1 MTSRVPFHTKPPL
14 RLAGTSPQG
23 EAYKAPIEGSCRQSR
38 LRGGE
43 EKRRAEVEYGCRGDH
58 WSHVVV
64 LKSDVEVLSCTKP
77 PLRPWGTSPQ
87 GEAYKAPI
95 EGSCRRSRL
104 RGGEGKRRA
113 EAEYGCRGN
122 HWSPVVVLKSD
133 VKGAVPHETTTPP
146 CWHLSSRRG
155 I

>member
-1 MTSRVPFHTKPPL
+1 MTSRVLFRTKPPL
-14 RLAGTSPQG
+14 RPLGTSPQG
-23 EAYKAPIEGSCRQSR
+23 EAYKAPIEGSCRRSR

-43 EKRRAEVEYGCRGDH
+43 GKRRAEAEYGCRGDH

-95 EGSCRRSRL
+95 EGSCRQSRL
-104 RGGEGKRRA
+104 RGGKRKA
-113 EAEYGCRGN
+113 YSFYFCT
-122 HWSPVVVLKSD
+122 VLK
-133 VKGAVPHETTTPP
+133 
-146 CWHLSSRRG
+146 R
-155 I
+155 